1 MQSEKTS
8 GTSGGLRVSSS
19 DIERARAYPFFEI
32 RASGGLRPAKFALDE
47 RAGGPSPRLDTSLL
61 VAQFEKF
68 QVLFVYRIHI
78 LVFSDLLTIL
88 TYWAYPLPNG
98 WGMPI
103 GANFL
108 ISSPIWEISSSIC
121 ISHTYFSVF
130 WPFWPT
136 GHPRICPGIPTTQ
149 WLLFL
154 MVQRVLL

>member
-1 MQSEKTS
+1 MQEKIFYAVHNVQWL
-8 GTSGGLRVSSS
+8 G
-19 DIERARAYPFFEI
+19 
-32 RASGGLRPAKFALDE
+32 PAKFASDE
-47 RAGGPSPRLDTSLL
+47 RAGRPSPRLDTSLL

-108 ISSPIWEISSSIC
+108 ISSPI
-121 ISHTYFSVF
+121 
-130 WPFWPT
+130 
-136 GHPRICPGIPTTQ
+136 
-149 WLLFL
+149 
-154 MVQRVLL
+154 

>member
-32 RASGGLRPAKFALDE
+32 RASGGLRPAKFASDE

-78 LVFSDLLTIL
+78 LVFSDHFDLLGVPG
-88 TYWAYPLPNG
+88 YARAYPPPNG

-108 ISSPIWEISSSIC
+108 VSSPI
-121 ISHTYFSVF
+121 
-130 WPFWPT
+130 
-136 GHPRICPGIPTTQ
+136 
-149 WLLFL
+149 
-154 MVQRVLL
+154 